1 MQKVSSRFIKG
12 AILLA
17 AGAFTLARTPA
28 SATVAAAPIFGSNM
42 VLQREAPVPV
52 FGTATPGSTVTVQF
66 QNQSVS
72 TATASTGKWQVNL
85 SSMPASTAPSSMA
98 ITEAGVNTQTL
109 TGVQVGEVW
118 VCSGQSNMGR
128 PLSAANG
135 GSAEASLAGNYNVR
149 LFRMTAQVYGPQ
161 YSSWQVSNSSSAIDF
176 SAVGYWFGLELAKKF
191 NVPIGLIQAT
201 HDGTDIANWQHTN
214 GGSGVDYDAMVRPIQ
229 PLAVK
234 GVVWYQGE
242 SNGGDA
248 AYEQKLTDMLSEWR
262 TDWGRP
268 DLPFGIVQ
276 LTGSGTG
283 GARLGQFLVSQKVAN
298 TWLVVTSDLP
308 GGSQLH
314 PSEKKPIGLR
324 LGVGARGTVYGEG
337 IVYSGPV
344 PSLSNSFVSGN
355 KVVLNWNHLGNG
367 LITGNGLAP
376 STFQLADATG
386 RYQTATATIVGNTIE
401 LTNSRVSAPKFVRYQ
416 WGSIGNLFNSVNI
429 PVEGGASVITRLPT
443 SMFQINF

>member
-1 MQKVSSRFIKG
+1 
-12 AILLA
+12 
-17 AGAFTLARTPA
+17 
-28 SATVAAAPIFGSNM
+28 
-42 VLQREAPVPV
+42 
-52 FGTATPGSTVTVQF
+52 
-66 QNQSVS
+66 
-72 TATASTGKWQVNL
+72 
-85 SSMPASTAPSSMA
+85 
-98 ITEAGVNTQTL
+98 
-109 TGVQVGEVW
+109 
-118 VCSGQSNMGR
+118 
-128 PLSAANG
+128 
-135 GSAEASLAGNYNVR
+135 
-149 LFRMTAQVYGPQ
+149 
-161 YSSWQVSNSSSAIDF
+161 
-176 SAVGYWFGLELAKKF
+176 
-191 NVPIGLIQAT
+191 
-201 HDGTDIANWQHTN
+201 
-214 GGSGVDYDAMVRPIQ
+214 
-229 PLAVK
+229 LAVK

-386 RYQTATATIVGNTIE
+386 RYQSATATIVGNTIE
-401 LTNSRVSAPKFVRYQ
+401 LTSSRVSAPKFVRYQ